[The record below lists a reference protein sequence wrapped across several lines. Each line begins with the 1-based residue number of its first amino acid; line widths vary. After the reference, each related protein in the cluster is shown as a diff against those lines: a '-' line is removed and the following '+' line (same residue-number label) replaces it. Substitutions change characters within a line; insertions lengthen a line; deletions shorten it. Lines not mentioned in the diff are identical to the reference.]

1 MPIVKING
9 KDLDVTKE
17 VADELNTF
25 VQSVNQRVKDK
36 EELLKIGDSF
46 GVDTKEFKTAR
57 EAKIKVLEDKGFK
70 VGDDVSEDFLNGA
83 LMTLKKFGD
92 SKPKKDNDDTNISN
106 NQFDNLIEDIF
117 KGAE

>member
-1 MPIVKING
+1 MPKIKING
-9 KDLDVTKE
+9 KELEVTEEAAK
-17 VADELNTF
+17 ELNAF

-57 EAKIKVLEDKGFK
+57 EAKLKVLEDKGFK

-83 LMTLKKFGD
+83 LLTLEKFGD
-92 SKPKKDNDDTNISN
+92 KKEKKEDEVTISN
-106 NQFDNLIEDIF
+106 NKFDDLIEDIF
-117 KGAE
+117 KGAK